1 MILEGIVTTQ
11 NADGTTN
18 VSPMGP
24 RVAGAIE
31 CFTLRPYQTST
42 TYQNLKRHPYGVLHV
57 TDDVEL
63 LAAAAIGQ
71 LNPPALV
78 AVAGLN
84 VQRLADTCRWYAFH
98 VTLLDDSSERTT
110 IECET
115 IASGRVR
122 DFFGFNRAKH
132 AVVEGAI
139 LATRIGILPTEE
151 IRSDFERL
159 RIIVEKTAGDA
170 ERRAWNLLADYVRA
184 ELAEAVEQGRG
195 HV

>member
-24 RVAGAIE
+24 RVTNMLEG
-31 CFTLRPYQTST
+31 FTLRPYQTST
-42 TYQNLKRHPYGVLHV
+42 TYRNLKRHPYGVLHV

-63 LAAAAIGQ
+63 LAAAAIGKTIA
-71 LNPPALV
+71 PKLV
-78 AVAGLN
+78 AVAGLD
-84 VQRLADTCRWYAFH
+84 VQRLADTCRWHAFH
-98 VTLLDDSSERTT
+98 VTLLQDSSPRTT

-139 LATRIGILPTEE
+139 LATRIGILPAEE
-151 IRSDFERL
+151 ILSDFARL
-159 RIIVEKTAGDA
+159 RVIVEKTAGDG
-170 ERRAWNLLADYVRA
+170 EFRAWAMLEEYVRA
-184 ELAEAVEQGRG
+184 QLKDAAQGRAEAP
-195 HV
+195 